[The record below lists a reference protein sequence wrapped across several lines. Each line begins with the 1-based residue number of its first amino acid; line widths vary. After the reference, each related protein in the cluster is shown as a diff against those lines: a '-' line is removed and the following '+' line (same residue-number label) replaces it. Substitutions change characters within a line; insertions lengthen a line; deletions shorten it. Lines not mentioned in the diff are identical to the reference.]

1 MLRFL
6 NFFHISYQKDSYN
19 TQNSAF
25 MAPLYSEFGI
35 LRIETVVQ
43 NFFATNRAYLT
54 KRKINNSITEE
65 KQFKTRFLPFNAK
78 KLFTPFSRLVT
89 PTTFAYFFCFSCKNQ
104 KNLIV

>member
-35 LRIETVVQ
+35 LRIETVMQ
-43 NFFATNRAYLT
+43 N
-54 KRKINNSITEE
+54 
-65 KQFKTRFLPFNAK
+65 
-78 KLFTPFSRLVT
+78 
-89 PTTFAYFFCFSCKNQ
+89 
-104 KNLIV
+104 